1 MCGLQALSLELGL
14 PCTQQRSGDKTCL
27 RLKHNGVWQHL
38 QHTDV
43 VAVVTDYCFKLH
55 CSLDKNT
62 DVLILCT
69 LYYHDN
75 FDRLFVCRLIFW
87 ICGCPWYHH

>member
-1 MCGLQALSLELGL
+1 MCGLQALLSELVL
-14 PCTQQRSGDKTCL
+14 LCTQQQSGDKTCL
-27 RLKHNGVWQHL
+27 TLKHDGVWRHL
-38 QHTDV
+38 QHTNV
-43 VAVVTDYCFKLH
+43 VAVVTDCCFKLH

-75 FDRLFVCRLIFW
+75 FDVCFVW
-87 ICGCPWYHH
+87 SN